1 MSQNTKQAKAPRRK
15 LPAEAAR
22 ILFIL
27 LGANFVVALNE
38 TVLGVA
44 LPSIMKDL
52 GISAS
57 VGQWLTAAFL
67 LTVAVIIPVTGY
79 LQSKYSTRVLFFAAM
94 GIFTAGTLMGALSG
108 TFEILLAGRVL
119 QAAGT
124 ALLMPMFMTTMMK
137 VVPEDMRGQVM
148 GQISLVFSVAPALGP
163 AASGLIVQA
172 WGWHALFWV
181 VLPISVLAFIV
192 GGKWLH
198 LEHEPGPVR
207 LDFLSLVLSAIGFSA
222 LIYGLS
228 EVGPAVRGDATINP
242 IFAII
247 PGALLVTWFVLRQLK
262 LAPQNAALLDLG
274 TFRSRTFSNSILLMV
289 ALMAGLFGTII
300 IVPIY
305 VQGVLH
311 ASALQTGL
319 MMMPGGL
326 LQGLLG
332 GTAGKLFDRMGARR
346 VLVPAMAGV
355 AVSVGIMALFGT
367 GTPFVLVFVAY
378 TLLSVSLA
386 FCFPVL
392 FGTAMSAVEGHLYS
406 HASATMGVIQQVA
419 GAAGT
424 AGFVAMLTVLA
435 GGNTQTASVTQLSAG
450 SHGAFL
456 VGLIISIIGVGLA
469 FTINSRPAGAFGAS
483 EEAVIAVH

>member
-1 MSQNTKQAKAPRRK
+1 MSNTAKPAKAPRRK

-52 GISAS
+52 NITAS

-79 LQSKYSTRVLFFAAM
+79 LQSKHSTRVLFFAAM
-94 GIFTAGTLMGALSG
+94 GIFTAGTLLGALSG
-108 TFEILLAGRVL
+108 NFEVLLTGRVL

-181 VLPISVLAFIV
+181 VLPIAAIAFLV

-207 LDFLSLVLSAIGFSA
+207 LDIFSLVLSGVGFSA
-222 LIYGLS
+222 LVYGLS

-242 IFAII
+242 LLAII
-247 PGALLVTWFVLRQLK
+247 PGVLIVTWFVLRQLK

-274 TFRSRTFSNSILLMV
+274 TFKSPAFRNSIILMV

-305 VQGVLH
+305 VQGVLG
-311 ASALQTGL
+311 ATALQTGL
-319 MMMPGGL
+319 LMMPGGL

-332 GTAGKLFDRMGARR
+332 GVAGMLYDRHGARKT
-346 VLVPAMAGV
+346 LVPAMAGV
-355 AVSVGIMALFGT
+355 AASVGIMSMFGV
-367 GTPFVLVFVAY
+367 GTSLWLVFVAY
-378 TLLSVSLA
+378 TLLSVSLS

-406 HASATMGVIQQVA
+406 HASATMGVVQQVA

-424 AGFVAMLTVLA
+424 AGFVAVLTMLS
-435 GGNTQTASVTQLSAG
+435 GGTAQTASVSGLANG
-450 SHGAFL
+450 SHGAF
-456 VGLIISIIGVGLA
+456 VIGLIIAIVGVGLA
-469 FTINSRPAGAFGAS
+469 FTVKADPKPEPAAA
-483 EEAVIAVH
+483 